1 MLCDN
6 VKYFQETTV
15 EQELFCRILQ
25 ILMPS
30 PYVIRREVETV
41 QKNKKEC
48 DYYLPTARFDL
59 VASRLNPD
67 NWEELSIGEVVV
79 NTSLEEVSSL
89 VSSKTDTSFQRESPS
104 MFSAV

>member
-15 EQELFCRILQ
+15 EQELFCGILQ
-25 ILMPS
+25 ALMPC
-30 PYVIRREVETV
+30 PYVIRREVETI

-59 VASRLNPD
+59 VASKINPD
-67 NWEELSIGEVVV
+67 NFEELSIGQVVV
-79 NTSLEEVSSL
+79 NTSLEEVSGL
-89 VSSKTDTSFQRESPS
+89 LSSKTDTSFQRDSPS